1 MKIKN
6 KKDIWIFIFLIPI
19 FLWLSLNFSG
29 DKNNKSIPYSVLN
42 KGSKGVSVI
51 YEAMK
56 ELGYPVKLDLNNIE
70 DKDYDNIQFVIL
82 SNYNSRFDINDD
94 SIKAWIKMGGKLV
107 CLYEDIGDIRLD
119 YGKKIDSFT
128 MHYKDS
134 GSVFSYGDGRVLI
147 GDSGLINNKALSRD
161 TDGAYWILKQI
172 DEWGYSRIEFNE
184 FYHYSGGKKKSLWE
198 DMPKGIKFMLYQV
211 AFLIA
216 SIIFYKGK
224 RFGKPI
230 PLYEEVERTENEYI
244 LSVASLYQKAGCW
257 EVVFESYYR
266 DFLLEVQGLFGK
278 NECIDEEW
286 LELWEKKKLSRFNK
300 AKELYDF
307 KRSEISHIKNKKKKS
322 KKYLEMI
329 SIIESLK
336 KIIMKRREDH
346 WKRLKKDIQKI

>member
-1 MKIKN
+1 
-6 KKDIWIFIFLIPI
+6 
-19 FLWLSLNFSG
+19 LWLSLNFSG

-56 ELGYPVKLDLNNIE
+56 DLSYPVKLDLSNIE
-70 DKDYDNIQFVIL
+70 NKDYDNIQFVIL
-82 SNYNSRFDINDD
+82 PNHNSRFDINAD
-94 SIKAWIKMGGKLV
+94 SIKTWIKKGGKLV
-107 CLYEDIGDIRLD
+107 CLYEEIEDTRLD
-119 YGKKIDSFT
+119 YGKEVDSFT
-128 MHYKDS
+128 MYGENS
-134 GSVFSYGDGRVLI
+134 ASVFSYEDGMVLI
-147 GDSGLINNKALSRD
+147 GDSGLINNKTLSRN
-161 TDGAYWILKQI
+161 TDGAYWILQQI
-172 DEWGYSRIEFNE
+172 DKWGYSRIEFNE
-184 FYHYSGGKKKSLWE
+184 FYHYSGDKKKSLW
-198 DMPKGIKFMLYQV
+198 DDIPKGIKFMLYQV

-216 SIIFYKGK
+216 AIIFYKGK

-278 NECIDEEW
+278 NERINEEW
-286 LELWEKKKLSRFNK
+286 IELWEKKKLPKLNK

-307 KRSEISHIKNKKKKS
+307 IESEINDIKNKRKKS

-336 KIIMKRREDH
+336 KIHD
-346 WKRLKKDIQKI
+346 